1 MRRRFCPRCMK
12 RRSGTF
18 PATRKSSSCTRKL
31 LVLSRYHRGEKEG
44 DSAMD
49 IKVMTRIYASRFY
62 HSWPCTPDFLY
73 SQSDFYRGK
82 TLRIVH
88 GRDERMEINF
98 VRPISIRHCAPD
110 ERAGRKSKSDSRA
123 AARRQDKDLLPALV
137 RAPLLGF

>member
-31 LVLSRYHRGEKEG
+31 LVLSLYHRGEKEG

-49 IKVMTRIYASRFY
+49 IKVMTRILCFAVLTQ
-62 HSWPCTPDFLY
+62 PVLLPDFLY

-98 VRPISIRHCAPD
+98 VRPISIRHCAQD
-110 ERAGRKSKSDSRA
+110 ERVGRKSKSDSRA
-123 AARRQDKDLLPALV
+123 AARSRDH
-137 RAPLLGF
+137 RTF

>member
-1 MRRRFCPRCMK
+1 M
-12 RRSGTF
+12 
-18 PATRKSSSCTRKL
+18 L
-31 LVLSRYHRGEKEG
+31 RGSITAG
-44 DSAMD
+44 LA
-49 IKVMTRIYASRFY
+49 
-62 HSWPCTPDFLY
+62 PDFLY

-123 AARRQDKDLLPALV
+123 AARRRDKDLLPALV
-137 RAPLLGF
+137 RARSWLLRHLHVSILMNSLIASFNP